1 MVIESVICIKQISI
15 PHITFV
21 ANKQIR
27 TLIMKKEVM
36 ILTGAGQIGMAIARR
51 MGYGKKIIV
60 GDKIREH
67 AESVAN
73 TMNNAGFDVT
83 AMEMDLSSRAS
94 ILQLI
99 DQAQSFGEISMLIN
113 AAGVSP
119 SQASI
124 ETILKVDLYGTA
136 VLLEEVGKVIKEG
149 GSGVT
154 ISSQSGHRMP
164 ALTAEEDEPLATT
177 PTEKLLSLTFLQP
190 ERIHDTLHAYQMA
203 KRCNVKRVMA
213 EAVKWGQRGA
223 RINSISPGIIV
234 TPLAIDEFN
243 GPRGDFYKNMF
254 AKCPAGRPGT
264 ADEVANVA
272 ELLMSDRGAFIT
284 GSDFLI
290 DGGATASYFYGPLK
304 PESK

>member
-1 MVIESVICIKQISI
+1 M
-15 PHITFV
+15 
-21 ANKQIR
+21 R
-27 TLIMKKEVM
+27 KEVM

-51 MGYGKKIIV
+51 MGYGKKIIL
-60 GDKIREH
+60 GDKKPEYAQVI
-67 AESVAN
+67 AK
-73 TMNNAGFDVT
+73 TMNEAGFDVL
-83 AMEMDLSSRAS
+83 AMEMDLSSRES
-94 ILQLI
+94 IQNLI
-99 DQAQSFGEISMLIN
+99 AQACKVGDITMLVN

-136 VLLEEVGKVIKEG
+136 VLLEEVGKAIAPG
-149 GSGVT
+149 GVGVT

-164 ALTAEEDEPLATT
+164 QLSAKEDEQLACT
-177 PTEKLLSLTFLQP
+177 PTEKLLSLDILQP
-190 ERIHDTLHAYQMA
+190 AKIQDTLHAYQMA
-203 KRCNVKRVMA
+203 KRCNEKRVMA
-213 EAVKWGQRGA
+213 ESVKWGEKGA

-264 ADEVANVA
+264 AVEVANVA
-272 ELLMSDRGAFIT
+272 ELLMSEKGAFIT
-284 GSDFLI
+284 GTDFLI

-304 PESK
+304 PEK